1 MTVLF
6 FADAYTDE
14 PKTRRGRPK
23 ERIRQIKCACW
34 ADPSDTELR
43 ELLATAEAALR
54 ALDRAGGKE
63 SAA

>member
-6 FADAYTDE
+6 SADAYTDE
-14 PKTRRGRPK
+14 PKTRSGRPK

-34 ADPSDTELR
+34 VDPSDTELR